1 MHFEDSLD
9 EARAALEC
17 ARQSIA
23 DEIRDYPT
31 PVSGCDA
38 QYNHLL
44 SKRAQITRAL
54 TALHMDVFVPTPRTL
69 VEGSGVESR

>member
-1 MHFEDSLD
+1 MHFQDNID
-9 EARAALEC
+9 AATQALEA
-17 ARQSIA
+17 ARQMIS

-54 TALHMDVFVPTPRTL
+54 TALNSDAFVPTPRTL